1 MKNHATKRRTWLA
14 DIGLLYAAAI
24 WGSTFFLVKDSL
36 TDIDPITL
44 VGYRFL
50 LPAVLLG
57 IYLWWR
63 GIPLFKN
70 WQAGLGLGTVLC
82 ALYIPQTV
90 GLGITSA
97 ANSALIT
104 GLFVV
109 FVPFFALLFFRRR
122 SRWGQWLAVVIS
134 LLGLWFLTGGLTA
147 VNKGDLI
154 TIVSAMSYAAHILL
168 ADHLLQKD
176 LDPLV
181 LNFQQDL
188 VVGIISLALAATLQR
203 SFAVASMRSIWV
215 VVFLAI
221 FPTLS
226 AFIIQMLA
234 QRHTTAVKVSLIF
247 ALEPVFG
254 AVFAWTLGG
263 EEFIV
268 QRAFGGLLIFAAI
281 VISNLTQLSPDSPL
295 T

>member
-1 MKNHATKRRTWLA
+1 
-14 DIGLLYAAAI
+14 
-24 WGSTFFLVKDSL
+24 
-36 TDIDPITL
+36 
-44 VGYRFL
+44 
-50 LPAVLLG
+50 
-57 IYLWWR
+57 
-63 GIPLFKN
+63 
-70 WQAGLGLGTVLC
+70 
-82 ALYIPQTV
+82 
-90 GLGITSA
+90 
-97 ANSALIT
+97 
-104 GLFVV
+104 
-109 FVPFFALLFFRRR
+109 
-122 SRWGQWLAVVIS
+122 
-134 LLGLWFLTGGLTA
+134 
-147 VNKGDLI
+147 
-154 TIVSAMSYAAHILL
+154 MSYAAHILL